1 MRSTLRHVI
10 LLALSCLY
18 SYSSYA
24 QLEKVEPPF
33 WWAEMEK
40 SEIQVLFY
48 GTNIADFSISV
59 REEIPVTGV
68 IKTENPNYIFV
79 SIETQDI
86 AARTIHFDFK
96 KNGKLQ
102 FTREYELKE
111 RAENS
116 AAREGYTSSD
126 VMYLLMPDRFANG
139 DPDNDSVEGLDDK
152 LDRSKSGG
160 RHGGDIKGITEHLDY
175 LEELG
180 VTAIWSTPLLEDNDP
195 AYSYHTYAQSDVYTI
210 DPRYG
215 SNADYKNLASALHK
229 RDMKLIMDYVTNH
242 WGAQHWMIKDLPS
255 YDWINQFPGYAQ
267 SNYRM
272 ETQFDPH
279 KSDSDFKYC
288 VDGWFVKTMPDL
300 NQKNPLVLNYLI
312 QNAIWWIE
320 YADLDGLRV
329 DTYSYNDKEGIATWT
344 KAIMDEFP
352 NFNIVGEVWLHNQ
365 AQIAYWQK
373 DSKIGAIQNYNTYL
387 PSVMDFTLHN
397 AVEHMFAEEGGW
409 GSGIM
414 KAYDNFVNDFLYP
427 NPDNL
432 LVFLENHDT
441 RRFNDIYD
449 QDINTYKL
457 GLSLIATTRGIPQ
470 LYYGSELGMRGD
482 KSKGDGDIR
491 RDFPGGWKADEQNA
505 FSASERTKQQQAFF
519 DFTKKIL
526 NWRKMSKAVHSGE
539 LTQYIPE
546 QNVYVYFRSL
556 GADQVMVVLNNNET
570 DQTLDLARFAADLK
584 TPSGTDII
592 TSQTIA
598 LTDTLTVAAK
608 TPMIIQLN

>member
-79 SIETQDI
+79 SIETQDV

-96 KNGKLQ
+96 KKGKLQ

-491 RDFPGGWKADEQNA
+491 RDFPGGWEADEQNA